1 MAASIRGNDEDMGLS
16 MGCPAGAEAAPRWC
30 NNARA
35 IARAEMP
42 ADFGFDTQPLS
53 HTDTHARAAPRG
65 RTQKTRILRTEKR
78 SHHAALTPR

>member
-53 HTDTHARAAPRG
+53 HTDTHARAARPNAKDADF
-65 RTQKTRILRTEKR
+65 TD
-78 SHHAALTPR
+78 